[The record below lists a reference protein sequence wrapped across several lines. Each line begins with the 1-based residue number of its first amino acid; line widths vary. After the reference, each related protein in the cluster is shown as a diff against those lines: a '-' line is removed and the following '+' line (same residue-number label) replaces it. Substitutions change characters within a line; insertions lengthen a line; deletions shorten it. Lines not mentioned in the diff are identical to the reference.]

1 MSRHPDVIRIADLA
15 EPRLTDGQ
23 AAALAYART
32 MPVELSEQVVLE
44 AARRQTGLSD
54 FGADDFRTRLRV
66 WLQAAEEDTDLNAL
80 GRLGVFSNCVRY
92 LANRLRVED
101 VLTRHPEIVQ
111 VAIGRPII
119 VAGLPR
125 SGTTHLVNLIAA
137 DSRLRSLPY
146 WESME
151 PVPARGDG
159 PGRDGRDPR
168 WTRCRQSY
176 EQMIAQM
183 PLLPAMHDMPPEH
196 IHEEIELQELDFATY
211 LLEWLARPPR
221 WRDYYLG
228 LDLRS
233 SYAYLKKVLQVLTWF
248 RGPRRWVLK
257 SPQHL
262 EQLGPLLATF
272 PDATI
277 AITHRDPVAVIQSA
291 ITMLAYGDRMRRTRV
306 DPAGLAAY
314 WIDRVERLLRACV
327 RDRDRLPATQAI
339 DVPFHA
345 LMADDFGMVGRI
357 YERAGLPMTP
367 GARAELARY
376 VADNPRGKHG
386 QVVYDLRRD
395 FGIEPAAVRER
406 FGFYFERFSV
416 RAESQEEQT

>member
-54 FGADDFRTRLRV
+54 FGADDFRARLRV
-66 WLQAAEEDTDLNAL
+66 WLEAAEEDTDLNAL

-248 RGPRRWVLK
+248 RGPRRWVLQ

-345 LMADDFGMVGRI
+345 LMADDLGMVTRI

-406 FGFYFERFSV
+406 FGFYFERFAV

>member
-54 FGADDFRTRLRV
+54 FGADDFRARLRV
-66 WLQAAEEDTDLNAL
+66 WLEAAEEDTDLNAL

-345 LMADDFGMVGRI
+345 LMADDLGMVTRI

-406 FGFYFERFSV
+406 FGFYFERFAV

>member
-54 FGADDFRTRLRV
+54 FGADDFHARLRV

-345 LMADDFGMVGRI
+345 LMADDLGMVTRI

-406 FGFYFERFSV
+406 FGFYFERFAV